1 MVSIGSISGRAAGV
15 GNPGANIDARLAA
28 IRQRLEPGGAVNRYQ
43 SALTVDTTPP
53 ASSLRGFDPFGEAY
67 QAALEAKAAMP
78 VIPSMLGASG
88 VATYAGGYGTGG
100 YGVESLLGTGTSGVS
115 VGRIGGYGPMLVPS
129 ALQVYGNGRV
139 PLEALQPIGQGGHR
153 LFAPAADAWMAAV
166 EAAAAD
172 GVTLRITDSYRTYD
186 QQVDLVRRK
195 GLYSEGGYGA
205 VPGTSNHGW
214 GLAVDADVN
223 DPATLNW
230 LRTNA
235 HRFGYVEAVP
245 REPWHWEFRPHQA

>member
-1 MVSIGSISGRAAGV
+1 MVSIGSISGRVAGA
-15 GNPGANIDARLAA
+15 GNPGTGIDARLAA

-43 SALTVDTTPP
+43 SALAFDATSPDPL
-53 ASSLRGFDPFGEAY
+53 ANGFDPFGAAY

-78 VIPSMLGASG
+78 SASG
-88 VATYAGGYGTGG
+88 SAGVAGVAGAYGI
-100 YGVESLLGTGTSGVS
+100 ESLQSIGPTGAS
-115 VGRIGGYGPMLVPS
+115 VGRIGGFGPMLVPS
-129 ALQVYGNGRV
+129 ALQLYGNGRV
-139 PLEALQPIGQGGHR
+139 PPEALQPIEQAGHR

-166 EAAAAD
+166 DAAAAD
-172 GVTLRITDSYRTYD
+172 GITLRITDSYRTYD

-205 VPGTSNHGW
+205 TPGTSNHGW
-214 GLAVDADVN
+214 GLAVDADVT